1 MSLTIDLHALQTLPP
16 SLINRDDTGAP
27 KSAIFGGVPRQRV
40 SSQSWKRAIRRHF
53 EDNFDRESVGWR
65 TKRVVDLIA
74 TRVVELSE
82 DNSWD
87 IDRAAGDV
95 EQLFKTA
102 GIKLTDPK
110 PLKAKEDGKDEAAR
124 IPRAETGY
132 LLFLSPRQVDNAA
145 REIIEM
151 DGEKIKKAR
160 AKELLN
166 SEHSVDIAMFGRMV
180 ADDATYNVDAS
191 VQVAHALG
199 VHESEPEFDYF
210 TAVDDLVEDAQETGA
225 GMIGTT
231 QMMSSTLY
239 RFATIDF
246 ESLAENLGD
255 REAAVTTAVEFVKSF
270 VESMPTGKQNTFA
283 NNTLPELVYVVV
295 RDSRSISFVNGFEE
309 PVQEEDGRGRREVA
323 AEKLATEAREVE
335 ENYGFV
341 PKAAFVTGLGKM
353 TQPFQQIATPTRL
366 PELGGLLRDALVGG
380 ED

>member
-40 SSQSWKRAIRRHF
+40 SSQAWKRAIRRHF
-53 EDNFDRESVGWR
+53 EDNFDRDSVGWR
-65 TKRVVDLIA
+65 TKRVVELIA
-74 TRVVELSE
+74 NRVVELGA
-82 DNSWD
+82 DAGWD
-87 IDRAAGDV
+87 IERAAGEV
-95 EQLFKTA
+95 EQLFKTT
-102 GIKLTDPK
+102 GIKLTEPK
-110 PLKAKEDGKDEAAR
+110 APKAKENEEDDQQR
-124 IPRAETGY
+124 IPRPETGY

-166 SEHSVDIAMFGRMV
+166 QDHSVDIAMFGRMV

-246 ESLAENLGD
+246 ESLVENLGD
-255 REAAVTTAVEFVKSF
+255 REAAVTAAVEFVRSF

-283 NNTLPELVYVVV
+283 NNTLPELVYVAV
-295 RDSRSISFVNGFEE
+295 RDSRSVSLVNAFEE
-309 PVQEEDGRGRREVA
+309 PVQEEAGRGRREVA
-323 AEKLATEAREVE
+323 AEKLAAEASEIE

-341 PKAAFVTGLGKM
+341 PQAAFVAGLGRM
-353 TQPFQQIATPTRL
+353 TEPFQQIATSTRL
-366 PELGGLLRDALVGG
+366 PDLGGLIREVLVGG
-380 ED
+380 ES